1 MRLMARILE
10 GPRGA
15 IGKGRGKRERAV
27 NEEES
32 RVNVFFFVPDGKTT
46 FQTLFFFS
54 PQSFPFRASS
64 IHDAAASQGSV
75 SKRSK
80 RGGMALL

>member
-1 MRLMARILE
+1 
-10 GPRGA
+10 
-15 IGKGRGKRERAV
+15 
-27 NEEES
+27 
-32 RVNVFFFVPDGKTT
+32 VPDGKTT